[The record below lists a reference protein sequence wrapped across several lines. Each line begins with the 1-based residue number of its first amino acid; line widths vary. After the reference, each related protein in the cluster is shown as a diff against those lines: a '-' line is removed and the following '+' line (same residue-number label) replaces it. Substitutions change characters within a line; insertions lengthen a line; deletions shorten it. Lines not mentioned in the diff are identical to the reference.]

1 MTYDPTSIIY
11 TCLLSYNLIYMF
23 KSGNPALKAETFQ
36 WFSEVSESMTLEW
49 TTNKSFILL
58 WLVVLFAVWVW
69 NYATLVMPFMIPI
82 IIVNLVLA
90 FIIIWKKELAPSLA
104 PIYACI
110 EWVFIWVVSLMFEV
124 SYPGI
129 IIQAVS
135 LTFGVFL
142 TMLLLYQTW
151 IIKPTENFKLWVVAA
166 TWWIAFLYLIS
177 LFGNLTGLYNIGYIH
192 ETWWIYW
199 ILISGVIVIIAA
211 LNLVLDFDFIESW
224 VELKAPKYMEWYAA
238 FWLLITLIWLY
249 LEILRL
255 IAKAR
260 D

>member
-1 MTYDPTSIIY
+1 
-11 TCLLSYNLIYMF
+11 
-23 KSGNPALKAETFQ
+23 
-36 WFSEVSESMTLEW
+36 
-49 TTNKSFILL
+49 
-58 WLVVLFAVWVW
+58 
-69 NYATLVMPFMIPI
+69 
-82 IIVNLVLA
+82 LA